1 MPSSGASAE
10 SSLISF
16 ELRASCFAATRPARA
31 LKLLTNERR
40 SQVVLYLP
48 HPQLDRQARR
58 PAKVPALNVLW
69 EAHSA
74 LSLKSINHIE
84 IVVAFAYSSCHF
96 PIGSSAG
103 IERSAMCSEY
113 RKHRSVRIREGCW
126 LPSDKSPLPNF
137 SKANLRHA
145 PLLHYL
151 QYRQSQRAARFGIE
165 DRSKPFPSIRSHQL
179 CALDCRP
186 SIVGAHHLCASSTV
200 QEVNWSCVTSRRRVE
215 EETIHPLSQPST
227 IFRQRDLLAVYSTSK
242 KGSSAEGRK
251 NRLS

>member
-1 MPSSGASAE
+1 M
-10 SSLISF
+10 
-16 ELRASCFAATRPARA
+16 
-31 LKLLTNERR
+31 
-40 SQVVLYLP
+40 
-48 HPQLDRQARR
+48 
-58 PAKVPALNVLW
+58 PALNVLW
-69 EAHSA
+69 EALSA

-151 QYRQSQRAARFGIE
+151 QYRQSQRARPFWHRG
-165 DRSKPFPSIRSHQL
+165 SKPFPSIRSHQL

-186 SIVGAHHLCASSTV
+186 SIVGAHHLRASSTV
-200 QEVNWSCVTSRRRVE
+200 QEVNLSCVTSRRRVE

-227 IFRQRDLLAVYSTSK
+227 IFRQRDLLANGGFLLLPQEPATRLAVYSTSK
-242 KGSSAEGRK
+242 KGSSADARLPQAEGRK

>member
-1 MPSSGASAE
+1 
-10 SSLISF
+10 
-16 ELRASCFAATRPARA
+16 
-31 LKLLTNERR
+31 
-40 SQVVLYLP
+40 
-48 HPQLDRQARR
+48 
-58 PAKVPALNVLW
+58 VPALNVLW
-69 EAHSA
+69 EALSA

-165 DRSKPFPSIRSHQL
+165 DLNRSPRYGLTNCVPSIVG
-179 CALDCRP
+179 P
-186 SIVGAHHLCASSTV
+186 SIVGAHHLRASSTV
-200 QEVNWSCVTSRRRVE
+200 QEVNLSCVTSRRVE

-227 IFRQRDLLAVYSTSK
+227 IFRQRDLLANGGFLLLPQEPATRLAVYSTSK
-242 KGSSAEGRK
+242 KGSSADAKLPQAEGRK